1 MREHGQLACLLGGCQ
16 EATGETEMTDT
27 IIKRLRRKV
36 EIVRLDAKAKQDA
49 VYHDMNEML
58 SLLDMLERE
67 MQRND

>member
-1 MREHGQLACLLGGCQ
+1 MI
-16 EATGETEMTDT
+16 DT

-36 EIVRLDAKAKQDA
+36 EIVRLDAKARQDA

-67 MQRND
+67 MKRNDQD